1 MLRTN
6 VVVGIRFVF
15 DDENYYQVLNI
26 PFSYDVD
33 QEEVESH
40 YLKLYSAIV
49 KESNSMNTD
58 SAFYDNYLAM
68 LNSAKKC
75 LSDNLL
81 RAEHFLKLNNR
92 IPTAT
97 NNEEFLKIIFDL
109 RNSSDIESRNYKI
122 KEILN
127 EYQTAM
133 KKQFADNDLDS
144 ACDTLSKVKFLMSNY
159 D

>member
-6 VVVGIRFVF
+6 VVAGIRFVF

-58 SAFYDNYLAM
+58 SAFFDNYLAM
-68 LNSAKKC
+68 LNSARKC

-109 RNSSDIESRNYKI
+109 RNSGDTDCKNYKI
-122 KEILN
+122 KEILK

-133 KKQFADNDLDS
+133 ETQFANNDLDN
-144 ACDTLSKVKFLMSNY
+144 ACDTLGKIKFLMSNY

>member
-6 VVVGIRFVF
+6 VVAGIRFVF

-58 SAFYDNYLAM
+58 SAFFDNYLAM
-68 LNSAKKC
+68 LNSARKC

-109 RNSSDIESRNYKI
+109 RNSGDTDCKNYKI
-122 KEILN
+122 KEILK

-133 KKQFADNDLDS
+133 ETQFANNDLDN
-144 ACDTLSKVKFLMSNY
+144 ACDTLAKIKFLMSNY